1 MDSQKPTLTFEER
14 EYIRSVMEQLV
25 KGLKIAGETLSDEE
39 IAYSIKQALPE
50 RIRGIIEEL

>member
-1 MDSQKPTLTFEER
+1 MLSQKPTLTIEER

-39 IAYSIKQALPE
+39 IAYSIKQALPD